1 MSGDSFVLADLDVLG
16 DDETLREQAEAARDA
31 ADGELS
37 DTYQADEPTGSVR
50 VTVDHRGLLVDVRLA
65 ERWSDRLE
73 PARFAETLF
82 GVYMAA
88 VHKALVIEMAAREDP
103 PPRQRTAQAPPEPEL
118 SIEEWLTQI
127 KRTLADNDARLLA
140 ARRAESLPDDDDD
153 DDDDD
158 DEWRSEHGY
167 VTLHVRGGMATGLT
181 ANAGVL
187 GYADTAVLRG
197 DVLEVFTDA
206 GLAVE
211 G

>member
-31 ADGELS
+31 AAGELS
-37 DTYQADEPTGSVR
+37 DTYHADEPTGSVR

-65 ERWSDRLE
+65 ERWADRLE

-82 GVYMAA
+82 GVYTAA
-88 VHKALVIEMAAREDP
+88 MHRALVIEMAARDDP
-103 PPRQRTAQAPPEPEL
+103 PPRRRTTQVPPEPEL

-140 ARRAESLPDDDDD
+140 ARRAEPLPGDDET
-153 DDDDD
+153 
-158 DEWRSEHGY
+158 EWRSEHGY

-181 ANAGVL
+181 ANADVL
-187 GYADTAVLRG
+187 GYAKTDVLRG

-206 GLAVE
+206 GLVVE

>member
-1 MSGDSFVLADLDVLG
+1 MSGDSFALADLDVLG

-37 DTYQADEPTGSVR
+37 DTYQADEPTGTVR

-65 ERWSDRLE
+65 ERWADRLE

-82 GVYMAA
+82 GVYTAA
-88 VHKALVIEMAAREDP
+88 MHKALVIEMAARDDP
-103 PPRQRTAQAPPEPEL
+103 PSRRRTEQAPQEPER
-118 SIEEWLTQI
+118 SIEEELARLKQI
-127 KRTLADNDARLLA
+127 LADNDARLLA
-140 ARRAESLPDDDDD
+140 ARRAESLPADET
-153 DDDDD
+153 
-158 DEWRSEHGY
+158 EWRSEHGY

-181 ANAGVL
+181 ANADVL
-187 GYADTAVLRG
+187 GYANTDVLRG

>member
-16 DDETLREQAEAARDA
+16 DDETLRELADA
-31 ADGELS
+31 ALDAAGGGEPA
-37 DTYQADEPTGSVR
+37 DTYQADDPTRSIS

-65 ERWSDRLE
+65 HRWADRLE

-82 GVYMAA
+82 GVYTAA
-88 VHKALVIEMAAREDP
+88 MHKALVIEMSTRDDERPSRRTVP
-103 PPRQRTAQAPPEPEL
+103 PPQLSEL
-118 SIEEWLTQI
+118 SIEERLDRI
-127 KRTLADNDARLLA
+127 NLTLADNEARLYA
-140 ARRAESLPDDDDD
+140 ARRAEQPPE
-153 DDDDD
+153 
-158 DEWRSEHGY
+158 DETGWRSEHGY

-181 ANAGVL
+181 ANADVL
-187 GYADTAVLRG
+187 GYAETGVLRG